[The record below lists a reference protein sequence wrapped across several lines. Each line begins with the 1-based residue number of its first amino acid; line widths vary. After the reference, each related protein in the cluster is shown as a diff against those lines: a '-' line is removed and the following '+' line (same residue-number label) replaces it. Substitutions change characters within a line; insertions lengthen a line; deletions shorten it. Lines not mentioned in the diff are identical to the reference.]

1 VAVALDTKQYNVG
14 GVLLDRPFK
23 VRRLGHFG
31 FNNANMEDSL
41 RFYTELLGFH
51 ISDVLDFGAR
61 VEDPKLIEGMGD
73 PKGYFTHHG
82 GDHHSFVLFNKR
94 VREALDKSRRFAPGV
109 TINQITW
116 QVGSLQE
123 VSEATPWIKSRGQ
136 AVQRV
141 GRDMPGSNW
150 HTYFYDPDGFTNEM
164 YYGIEQIGWMGYSK
178 PKPMYKRGFHEA
190 PELPQISEET
200 EVQQALAEGLD
211 LTSGYRY
218 VDREGTYDVDG
229 ILLPRPFKVVR
240 IGPVRLFATNVQASE
255 EFYRDIMGFVKTEE
269 VTWQGHRCVF
279 LRCNTEH
286 HSMALYPVEL
296 REKLGLREDTLNMS
310 FGLQVANYRQLRA
323 AVAFLRE
330 KGCTIK
336 ELDPG
341 LFPGLGHSVL
351 ALDPDG
357 HAVQLYAY
365 MEQIGWDGKPR
376 PAHLRPAITPGEW
389 PDAVPAASDSFEGEA
404 YLGPWG

>member
-1 VAVALDTKQYNVG
+1 MATALETKQHNVG
-14 GVLLDRPFK
+14 GVMLERPFK
-23 VRRLGHFG
+23 IRRLGHFG
-31 FNNANMEDSL
+31 FNNAKMEESL

-82 GDHHSFVLFNKR
+82 GDHHSFVLFNKL
-94 VREALDKSRRFAPGV
+94 VREAMDKNRRFAPGI

-123 VSEATPWIKSRGQ
+123 VSEATPWIKSHGQ
-136 AVQRV
+136 TIQRT

-164 YYGIEQIGWMGYSK
+164 YYGIEQIGWMGFSK
-178 PKPMYKRGFHEA
+178 PKPMYKRGFHEP
-190 PELPQISEET
+190 PELPQMSEQA
-200 EVQQALAEGLD
+200 EVEQALAEGLD

-218 VDREGTYDVDG
+218 VDGEGKYDVDG

-240 IGPVRLFATNVQASE
+240 IGPVRLFATNVKASE
-255 EFYRDIMGFVKTEE
+255 EFYQDIMGFAKTEE

-310 FGLQVANYRQLRA
+310 FGLQVANYRQLRD
-323 AVAFLRE
+323 AVGFLRE
-330 KGCTIK
+330 KGCTVK
-336 ELDPG
+336 ELPSE
-341 LFPGLGHSVL
+341 LFPGLGHSAL

-365 MEQIGWDGKPR
+365 MEQIGWDGQPR
-376 PAHLRPAITPGEW
+376 PAHLRPSIKAGEW
-389 PDAVPAASDSFEGEA
+389 PDTVGATSDAYEGEA
-404 YLGPWG
+404 FLGPWG